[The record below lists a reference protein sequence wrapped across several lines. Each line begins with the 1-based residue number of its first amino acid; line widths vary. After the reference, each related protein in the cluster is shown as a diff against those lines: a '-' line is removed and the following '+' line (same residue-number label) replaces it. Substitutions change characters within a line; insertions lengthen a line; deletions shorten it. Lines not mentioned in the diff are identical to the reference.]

1 MKDLFLVLLPI
12 LCTVIVARFVLKKYN
27 SIFVF
32 FASGV
37 VILLMAGLLTG
48 NSVLGDQTTGNLIV
62 DIFTFIVNTF
72 KKNISGVGTIIMTV
86 TGYSAYMKHIKASE
100 KLAFIATKPLRKIKN
115 PYIVLS
121 GVFFIGLLLKLV
133 ITSQAAVALLLL
145 ATTYPILMAL
155 GINKLTAASTI
166 CLVCLDWGPN
176 DGSTIFAAE
185 TAGMSVVDFFI
196 NHQSIIG
203 FTMIIIL
210 SLIIPIYYKYM
221 DKKDTNR
228 GVALEKGDD
237 NIVDP
242 DCPWYYA
249 LLPIIPLIIVF
260 ISSFSNIAIDVVAA
274 NFMGLLIVFVIE
286 YIRRKDRK
294 DVHKDVLVV
303 LKAMG
308 DIFVSVVAI
317 IISASIFAEGIK
329 QLGGISIL
337 ANYISGF
344 GSAGILIVIFMSL
357 ITFVAATIMGSGAA
371 SWFAFGPL
379 APDIAAKIGI
389 NQLGLIIPMELGAAL
404 GRGMSPVAGA
414 TIAISGYAGMDVMQ
428 VVKRTAPLLILG
440 FVINT
445 VMSIV
450 LFVL

>member
-1 MKDLFLVLLPI
+1 M
-12 LCTVIVARFVLKKYN
+12 
-27 SIFVF
+27 
-32 FASGV
+32 
-37 VILLMAGLLTG
+37 
-48 NSVLGDQTTGNLIV
+48 
-62 DIFTFIVNTF
+62 
-72 KKNISGVGTIIMTV
+72 
-86 TGYSAYMKHIKASE
+86 
-100 KLAFIATKPLRKIKN
+100 
-115 PYIVLS
+115 
-121 GVFFIGLLLKLV
+121 
-133 ITSQAAVALLLL
+133 LLL